1 MRVTVYTKNLG
12 VVVEAEDE
20 EESWLPEEIVGQ
32 KVAEA
37 LRKIAEGLCPSPTPE
52 LIINEDEKEKITE
65 EVQYD
70 FLNKH
75 EGSIH

>member
-1 MRVTVYTKNLG
+1 MRVTVFTKNLG

-20 EESWLPEEIVGQ
+20 EESWLPEEIVQ
-32 KVAEA
+32 QLTADA
-37 LRKIAEGLCPSPTPE
+37 LRRVAEGLCPTPTPE

-65 EVQYD
+65 EIQHD
-70 FLNKH
+70 FLFKH